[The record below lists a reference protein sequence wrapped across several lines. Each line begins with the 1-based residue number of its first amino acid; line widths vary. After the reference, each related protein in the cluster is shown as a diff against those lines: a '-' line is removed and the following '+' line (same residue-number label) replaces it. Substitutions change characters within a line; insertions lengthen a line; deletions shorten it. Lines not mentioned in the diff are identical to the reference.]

1 MSDPR
6 ILGLTLMAIAVAAFL
21 GTTSETLPPVTFF
34 PALLLFAIGA
44 FQFLRTN
51 HEAIAKAETRVR
63 HAVGPQIRENRM
75 ARALADQQ
83 AASKAVGI
91 DLRPASPVPDQA
103 RTEFAND
110 PRAIDIDP
118 ADTELEIA
126 TDVSFP
132 VEIQTGDALADQ
144 LTKLKR
150 LLEQRV
156 LTEEEYAIAKSKL
169 LD

>member
-6 ILGLTLMAIAVAAFL
+6 ILGLTLMAIAIAAFL
-21 GTTSETLPPVTFF
+21 GSTSEALPPVTFF

-51 HEAIAKAETRVR
+51 HEAMAKSEERARR
-63 HAVGPQIRENRM
+63 AVTPSLRENRM

-91 DLRPASPVPDQA
+91 APSNAVETSDHESTQFGSDVNA
-103 RTEFAND
+103 
-110 PRAIDIDP
+110 
-118 ADTELEIA
+118 LEIGTEDDELSVT

-132 VEIQTGDALADQ
+132 VELQDGNAIADQ
-144 LTKLKR
+144 LTKLNQ
-150 LLEQRV
+150 LLEQSV

-169 LD
+169 LG